1 MRTVPASA
9 PLMVNALR
17 STKHGRS
24 DGPPSACQ
32 STAAPSGPAIDVNV
46 PHSWTVSAIGS
57 LVRVEAGVAE
67 DVIAETITA
76 VMEWRIWSL
85 LSSPAQDCAF
95 SRPDVW
101 KRPFVNA
108 GLPTQHCD

>member
-9 PLMVNALR
+9 PLMLNALR

-57 LVRVEAGVAE
+57 LLRVEAGVAE
-67 DVIAETITA
+67 EFIAVAAETITA

-85 LSSPAQDCAF
+85 LSSPAEDCAF

-101 KRPFVNA
+101 KRP
-108 GLPTQHCD
+108 